1 MIDEA
6 DVQREFLHG
15 PLTFRG
21 AVVALQKLGY
31 HPEEAEQV
39 VSEWADD
46 GEHMASDSTN
56 RWGLLMTLEAQRLS
70 MPVPGNLRG

>member
-15 PLTFRG
+15 PLNFRD
-21 AVVALQKLGY
+21 AVIKLQKIGY
-31 HPEEAEQV
+31 DPKEAERV

-46 GEHMASDSTN
+46 GEHMASDYDEQM
-56 RWGLLMTLEAQRLS
+56 G
-70 MPVPGNLRG
+70 GY

>member
-21 AVVALQKLGY
+21 AVIALQKMGY
-31 HPEEAEQV
+31 DPKEADRM

-46 GEHMASDSTN
+46 GERMDSDYAEQM
-56 RWGLLMTLEAQRLS
+56 G
-70 MPVPGNLRG
+70 GY

>member
-21 AVVALQKLGY
+21 AVIALQKMGY
-31 HPEEAEQV
+31 DPKEADLI
-39 VSEWADD
+39 VSEWADGAE
-46 GEHMASDSTN
+46 GERMASDGAEDY
-56 RWGLLMTLEAQRLS
+56 R
-70 MPVPGNLRG
+70 